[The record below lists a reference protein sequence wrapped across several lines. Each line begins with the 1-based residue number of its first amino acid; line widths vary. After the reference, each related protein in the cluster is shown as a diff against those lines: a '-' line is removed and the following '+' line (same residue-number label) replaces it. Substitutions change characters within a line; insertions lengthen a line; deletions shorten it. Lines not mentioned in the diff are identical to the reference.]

1 MNKTYAMFRF
11 FPECRFPAMPALKH
25 STWIKV
31 IITIIEMKRIAV
43 KPLFI
48 FKMYFYDFFL
58 QYSLRLLFLC
68 NVLSC
73 EIAQNVPG
81 LLFRIAQVLKKV
93 FRKWCCTNLF
103 FLSDL
108 ADSRR
113 LISINSV
120 QIYTSMWRFN

>member
-1 MNKTYAMFRF
+1 MF
-11 FPECRFPAMPALKH
+11 
-25 STWIKV
+25 WV
-31 IITIIEMKRIAV
+31 V
-43 KPLFI
+43 KLH
-48 FKMYFYDFFL
+48 KMYLAFYLESPKF
-58 QYSLRLLFLC
+58 S
-68 NVLSC
+68 
-73 EIAQNVPG
+73 
-81 LLFRIAQVLKKV
+81 KKV